1 MRRTI
6 LLAAAAALALGAC
19 GGDDKSDVERTVR
32 DFVEAS
38 SKRDGDR
45 VCDDLVTQEYLERST
60 FQMGGKAKEAC
71 KQQIK
76 QLKRGSFGLISL
88 DGTTVKDDNA
98 SVRVTL
104 EVQDAPQKAVFK
116 LVKQDG
122 DWRLTSGGSG

>member
-1 MRRTI
+1 MRI
-6 LLAAAAALALGAC
+6 PIFLAAAAAVALGAC

-60 FQMGGKAKEAC
+60 FQMGGRATEAC
-71 KQQIK
+71 KKQIK
-76 QLKRGSFGLISL
+76 QLKRGSIGLISL
-88 DGTTVKDDNA
+88 DRTTVKDDTA
-98 SVRVTL
+98 RVRVTL
-104 EVQDAPQKAVFK
+104 EVQDAPQKAEFR

-122 DWRLTSGGSG
+122 DWRLTSGSG